1 MGKKFKDLAVRSV
14 SATVLV
20 ALVIGAL
27 LWSKWSVGAL
37 FALIVIGGVAEFY
50 RLCRAGGAAP
60 LMSLGLTSALVLFAI
75 AFVVF
80 ERYGTTV
87 GENVGRVVTGLLL
100 YALLVVPTV
109 FVCELWHKH
118 ATPLNNIATTFAG
131 IIYVALPM
139 ALLLFIP
146 QLMVGAW
153 SPWAMLAYLSIIW
166 ANDVC
171 AYLVGVAF
179 GRHRMAER
187 ISPKKSWEGF
197 VGGILGAVA
206 VAVGASLLLGG
217 NPYVWG
223 GLAVVVAM
231 TGVAGDF
238 VESLFKRSVGVKDS
252 GAVIP
257 GHGGVL
263 DRFDALFIS
272 VPYAFV
278 YLLIVGNC

>member
-1 MGKKFKDLAVRSV
+1 MGKKFTDIVVRSV
-14 SATVLV
+14 SGLVLV
-20 ALVIGAL
+20 ALVVGAL
-27 LWSKWSVGAL
+27 FWSKWSVGAL
-37 FALIVIGGVAEFY
+37 FALIVLGGVVEFY
-50 RLCRAGGAAP
+50 RLCRVGGSAP
-60 LMSLGLTSALVLFAI
+60 LVSLGLTSALVLFAI

-80 ERYGTTV
+80 ERYGAAV
-87 GENVGRVVTGLLL
+87 GDAAGRMVTGLLL
-100 YALLVVPTV
+100 YTLLVVPTI

-118 ATPLNNIATTFAG
+118 DTPIQNIAVTFAG

-139 ALLLFIP
+139 SMLLFIP
-146 QLMVGAW
+146 QLLVGAW
-153 SPWAMLAYLSIIW
+153 SPWAMLAYIAIIW
-166 ANDVC
+166 ANDVF
-171 AYLVGVAF
+171 AYLTGIAF

-197 VGGILGAVA
+197 VGGLIGAVA
-206 VAVGASLLLGG
+206 VGVAAGYGLGG
-217 NPYVWG
+217 NLYVWG
-223 GLAVVVAM
+223 GLALVVAL

-252 GAVIP
+252 GSIMP

-278 YLLIVGNC
+278 YLLIIGNC